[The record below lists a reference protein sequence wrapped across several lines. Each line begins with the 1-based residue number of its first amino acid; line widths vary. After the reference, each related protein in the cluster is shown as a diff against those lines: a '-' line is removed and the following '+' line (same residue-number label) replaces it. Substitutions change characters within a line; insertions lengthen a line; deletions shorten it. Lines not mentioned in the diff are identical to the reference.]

1 MKKLLALLY
10 VFVILINQNIF
21 AAEPEV
27 NSLSAVLIDASTGR
41 VLWGKDYEKP
51 MAMASTTKIMT
62 AIIALENCNIKDTV
76 TVSKNAT
83 LAPKVKMNLNE
94 GEEITLEQLLYALLM
109 QSSNDAA
116 VAIAEYVCGDVD
128 TFCAKMTQKAK
139 ELGCKDTYFETPN
152 GLDKGNHHSTAY
164 DMALIGA
171 YAIKNDEFIRIS
183 NTQSVSFQTNKSTY
197 NINNKNQLL
206 GSYNGAIGIKTGF
219 TGKAGH
225 CFVGAAKRGDITLVS
240 VVLASGWG
248 QSGKAKKW
256 SDTRKILDYGFE
268 NYDIYSVEA
277 EPVRLKVERSK
288 DTETI
293 AVPEKYVEV
302 LMKKD
307 KSDNIEI
314 KNAVPDMLTA
324 PINKGDAIGSAEIY
338 INGTLVGSTQLTA
351 TEDIEENSFEINFDK
366 IFKGWLKSIC

>member
-1 MKKLLALLY
+1 MKKLLALIFI
-10 VFVILINQNIF
+10 FVIFINQNIF
-21 AAEPEV
+21 ADEPEI
-27 NSLSAVLIDASTGR
+27 NSLSAVLIDTSTGR

-83 LAPKVKMNLNE
+83 LAPKVKMNLKEN
-94 GEEITLEQLLYALLM
+94 EEITLEQLLYALLM

-116 VAIAEYVCGDVD
+116 IAIAEYVSGDVN
-128 TFCAKMTQKAK
+128 TFCKKMTEKAK

-183 NTQSVSFQTNKSTY
+183 NTKSVSFTTNKNTY

-206 GSYNGAIGIKTGF
+206 DSYNGAIGIKTGF

-225 CFVGAAKRGDITLVS
+225 CFVGAAKRGDITFVS

-256 SDTRKILDYGFE
+256 SDTKKILDYGFE
-268 NYDIYSVEA
+268 NYDIYSIGA
-277 EPVRLKVERSK
+277 ESVRLKVERSK
-288 DTETI
+288 DTDTI

-314 KNAVPDMLTA
+314 KNDVPSVLAA
-324 PINKGDAIGSAEIY
+324 PIKKGDVIGCAEIY
-338 INGTLVGSTQLTA
+338 INDTFAGKTELTA

>member
-1 MKKLLALLY
+1 MKKLLALLF
-10 VFVILINQNIF
+10 VFVIITNTNIF
-21 AAEPEV
+21 AGEPKV
-27 NSLSAVLIDASTGR
+27 DSLSAVLIDASNGR

-51 MAMASTTKIMT
+51 MAVASTTKIMT
-62 AIIALENCNIKDTV
+62 AIIALENCSIKETV
-76 TVSKNAT
+76 TVSKNAV
-83 LAPKVKMNLNE
+83 LAPKVKMNLKE

-116 VAIAEYVCGDVD
+116 VAIAEHVSGDVD
-128 TFCAKMTQKAK
+128 TFCDKMNQKAK
-139 ELGCKDTYFETPN
+139 ELGCRDTCFETPN
-152 GLDKGNHHSTAY
+152 GLDKGDHHSTAY
-164 DMALIGA
+164 DMAVIGA

-183 NTQSVSFQTNKSTY
+183 NTMSVSFQTNKSVY
-197 NINNKNQLL
+197 NINNKNRLL

-225 CFVGAAKRGDITLVS
+225 CFAGAAKRGDITLVS

-256 SDTRKILDYGFE
+256 SDTRKLLDYGFE

-288 DTETI
+288 DSETV
-293 AVPEKYVEV
+293 AVPEKYVEI

-307 KSDNIEI
+307 KSENAEI
-314 KNAVPDMLTA
+314 KNLVPDILTA
-324 PINKGDAIGSAEIY
+324 PVKKGDILGSAEIY
-338 INGTLVGSTQLTA
+338 IDNTLVGKTKLIAS
-351 TEDIEENSFEINFDK
+351 EDIAENSFEINFDK
-366 IFKGWLKSIC
+366 IFKGWLELVC